1 VAISGTRATDT
12 DRTNTCQVLDSALA
26 EGQLSMEEHRQRVS
40 AATNAVTLGQL
51 QSLVSDLQIH
61 RAPARLAQST
71 LPARVWGIA
80 IAVVV
85 AVVLLGALIIWG
97 LFGNTSSPSSPSP
110 PSSPLK
116 TTSVAAPPPST
127 PAVGATTAP
136 PQVPTSLL
144 SLSGVTQVL
153 AQMRTQFGDTLGYQ
167 LNIYQ
172 DKAVL
177 QRPDT
182 ANAHKI
188 VEWIYRGGS
197 WTNKGPSTGVFSDS
211 AVGDLS
217 KFDVQAVLGV
227 IQSAPQ
233 TLHIYDANDTF
244 LSIESTKD
252 GSLYLDIHVSDDSN
266 SGSIHVGADGSVEDI
281 SPPAH

>member
-1 VAISGTRATDT
+1 MAISGTRATDT

-97 LFGNTSSPSSPSP
+97 LFGNTPSPPSPPSPSSPSSPS
-110 PSSPLK
+110 
-116 TTSVAAPPPST
+116 VAAPSPST
-127 PAVGATTAP
+127 PAVRATTAP
-136 PQVPTSLL
+136 PQAPTNLL